1 MCIAIDYGF
10 LKQKMHILMKT
21 RIRMGNNEMMTH
33 SSMQI
38 NIIWAKICIKK
49 KRKQKH
55 AIKQSNYWKCAEIYY
70 VWMTS
75 TEYVS

>member
-38 NIIWAKICIKK
+38 NII
-49 KRKQKH
+49 
-55 AIKQSNYWKCAEIYY
+55 
-70 VWMTS
+70 
-75 TEYVS
+75 